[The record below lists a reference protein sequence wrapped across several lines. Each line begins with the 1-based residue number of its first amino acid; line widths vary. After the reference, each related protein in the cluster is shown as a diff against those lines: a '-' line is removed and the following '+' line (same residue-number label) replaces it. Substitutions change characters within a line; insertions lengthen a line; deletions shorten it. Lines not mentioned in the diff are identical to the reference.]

1 MLWFCTDAKG
11 YCWITKERQKWLCST
26 LPTLSTGQFK
36 LKRSTLDPECSSW
49 LWQHCLSLFHAWW
62 KLIHEQQHGE
72 WGIPFIDNTIPS
84 RPIFRDELEEMLID
98 CSTSLDTAL
107 TLMCHHSWVL
117 WVLFRDHGRMDG
129 HSAWKSHLNSWLRL
143 LKGPSWGINDSLL
156 KSNCKYNL
164 GRR

>member
-1 MLWFCTDAKG
+1 MLWFSTDAKG

-62 KLIHEQQHGE
+62 DLIQEQQHGE

-98 CSTSLDTAL
+98 CSISLDTAL

-117 WVLFRDHGRMDG
+117 WVPFRDHGRMDG
-129 HSAWKSHLNSWLRL
+129 HSAWKNHLNSWLRL
-143 LKGPSWGINDSLL
+143 LKGPSWEINDSLL